1 MPPST
6 PTTTPHGSATATHH
20 AYPTMLP
27 TTTDIPS
34 QALFRTWSERVVAED
49 SFMATAA
56 QEGGGASE
64 SGTFGEQT

>member
-1 MPPST
+1 MAPST

-20 AYPTMLP
+20 AYPMLP
-27 TTTDIPS
+27 TATDIPS
-34 QALFRTWSERVVAED
+34 QQALFHTWSERVVAED
-49 SFMATAA
+49 SFMATVA